1 MGIGGRPFGL
11 EHSVRLTADHVT
23 IERGGRLVIDD
34 LAFSAAAGTALVI
47 TGPNG
52 AGKSTLLR
60 AIAGLVQV
68 SAGRIRLDGGDP
80 ERTLP
85 EQCHYFGHLD
95 GLKTALTV
103 SENVAFWR
111 DYYGA
116 PVIGNSADALAAV
129 GLDDLGRLPAAYL
142 SAGQRRR
149 LSFARLIVAHR
160 PIWLLD
166 EPTSALDAASEAR
179 FVDLANRH
187 LATGGLVVA
196 ATHAPLGLTATTTL
210 RLGQKALT

>member
-1 MGIGGRPFGL
+1 LHLVGDSLR
-11 EHSVRLTADHVT
+11 

-34 LAFSAAAGTALVI
+34 LSFSASAGTALVI

-60 AIAGLVQV
+60 TLAGLVHLT
-68 SAGRIRLDGGDP
+68 SGTLHLNGGNAD
-80 ERTLP
+80 RTLP

-103 SENVAFWR
+103 IENVAFWR
-111 DYYGA
+111 AFHGDGGA
-116 PVIGNSADALAAV
+116 TATVATALAEV
-129 GLDDLGRLPAAYL
+129 DLDHLANLPAAYL

-149 LSFARLIVAHR
+149 LSLTRLLVSHR

-166 EPTSALDAASEAR
+166 EPTSALDVASEAR
-179 FVDLANRH
+179 VIALMNRH
-187 LATGGLVVA
+187 LAGGGLVVA
-196 ATHAPLGLTATTTL
+196 ATHTPLALASTT
-210 RLGQKALT
+210 RLDLAESQPA

>member
-1 MGIGGRPFGL
+1 
-11 EHSVRLTADHVT
+11 LTADHVT

-34 LAFSAAAGTALVI
+34 LAFAAAAGTALVV

-60 AIAGLVQV
+60 AIAGLVQL
-68 SAGRIRLDGGDP
+68 SAGRIGLDGGDR

-85 EQCHYFGHLD
+85 EQCHYLGHLD

-111 DYYGA
+111 DFYDARVGSDV
-116 PVIGNSADALAAV
+116 PDALAAV
-129 GLDDLGRLPAAYL
+129 GLGDLGPLPAAYL

-149 LSFARLIVAHR
+149 LAFARLMVAYR

-179 FVDLANRH
+179 FVDIVNRH
-187 LATGGLVVA
+187 LATGGLVIA

-210 RLGQKALT
+210 RLGQRAPA